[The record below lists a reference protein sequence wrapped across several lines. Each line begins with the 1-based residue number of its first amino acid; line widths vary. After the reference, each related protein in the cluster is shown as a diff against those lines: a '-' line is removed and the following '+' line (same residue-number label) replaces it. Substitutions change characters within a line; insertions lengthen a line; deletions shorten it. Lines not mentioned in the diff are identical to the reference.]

1 MFPLLVNTKDN
12 AINTP
17 VSFLKEL
24 NRTAMKT
31 KREDKVYYIIG
42 LSFTTGI
49 LAMVLVI
56 AILGNYPDPI
66 VVGINKTI
74 GDTSDQFITQ
84 ITPSD
89 WAYTIWFPLIL
100 WQGAWVVYGWTLVC
114 RSTVPRIISKE
125 CMICYSSACLCIIE
139 WVYIWS
145 NQLPQYAFSALTLGG
160 ILLYLAIGFESV
172 YLYKITEELKKS
184 RKSKIDL
191 YATRILVINGI
202 AFFATWLTVQIFIN
216 FAIILEYHLGVSPT
230 NAGTTSLMLMLLTI
244 LGYFNLEIVL
254 LDSVFR
260 YVITVYPTIVWA
272 YSAII
277 DAHWGQSHTNSALTL
292 ITLILG
298 LILFIL
304 KIASVIFF
312 YFARPIN
319 YSNKII
325 KLNVSFSLPKVSIV

>member
-1 MFPLLVNTKDN
+1 
-12 AINTP
+12 
-17 VSFLKEL
+17 
-24 NRTAMKT
+24 MK
-31 KREDKVYYIIG
+31 KRQEKVYYIVG

-49 LAMVLVI
+49 LAMLLATAVI
-56 AILGNYPDPI
+56 GNKSDYSDPS
-66 VVGINKTI
+66 VVGINETV
-74 GDTSDQFITQ
+74 GDTSDKFFTQ

-89 WAYTIWFPLIL
+89 WAFTIWFPLIL

-114 RSTVPRIISKE
+114 RPTVPRTISKE

-145 NQLPQYAFSALTLGG
+145 NQLPQYAFPALALGAM
-160 ILLYLAIGFESV
+160 LLYLAIGFEIV
-172 YLYKITEELKKS
+172 FLYKNTEVLKKT

-191 YATRILVINGI
+191 YVTRILVINGI
-202 AFFATWLTVQIFIN
+202 AFFATWLTVLMFIN
-216 FAIILEYHLGVSPT
+216 FAVVLEYQLGASAA
-230 NAGTTSLMLMLLTI
+230 NAGTASLMLMLLTM

-254 LDSVFR
+254 LDSIFR

-272 YSAII
+272 FSAII
-277 DAHWGQSHTNSALTL
+277 DAHWGQTRTSSALMLMTL
-292 ITLILG
+292 LLGIIL
-298 LILFIL
+298 LIL

-325 KLNVSFSLPKVSIV
+325 KLNISFSLPKVAIV